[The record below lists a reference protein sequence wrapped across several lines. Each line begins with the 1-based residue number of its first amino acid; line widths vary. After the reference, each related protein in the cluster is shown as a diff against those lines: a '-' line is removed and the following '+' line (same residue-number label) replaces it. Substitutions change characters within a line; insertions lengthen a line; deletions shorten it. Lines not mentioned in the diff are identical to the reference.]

1 MQTYGVPTISA
12 VLTKT
17 TQFSNP
23 ETALKRYSDTSAL
36 VQEMIG
42 HAPSSERAINST
54 ARTRFLHSSYR
65 TSGTIREEDM
75 LYTLGLF
82 AIQPVRFIKQF
93 EWRQV
98 SDLER
103 CAIGTFWK
111 VVGENLAISYEALL
125 SGKTGFRD
133 GIHWLEE
140 IEAWSDE
147 YEVRAMIP
155 HVKNRQTADQTTS
168 VLVYM
173 IPKPLQHVG
182 LKFVSFMMD
191 DRLRKAM
198 L

>member
-1 MQTYGVPTISA
+1 M
-12 VLTKT
+12 
-17 TQFSNP
+17 
-23 ETALKRYSDTSAL
+23 
-36 VQEMIG
+36 
-42 HAPSSERAINST
+42 APSSERAINST
-54 ARTRFLHSSYR
+54 ARTRFLHSGYR

-82 AIQPVRFIKQF
+82 AVQPVQFVNQF

-111 VVGENLAISYEALL
+111 VVGENLAISYDALP

-147 YEVRAMIP
+147 YEVRAMLP
-155 HVKNRQTADQTTS
+155 HIKNRQTADQTTS

>member
-1 MQTYGVPTISA
+1 MVGQ
-12 VLTKT
+12 
-17 TQFSNP
+17 
-23 ETALKRYSDTSAL
+23 
-36 VQEMIG
+36 
-42 HAPSSERAINST
+42 APDSERAVLST
-54 ARTRFLHSSYR
+54 ARTRFIHSGYR
-65 TSGTIREEDM
+65 SSGTIRDEDM

-82 AIQPVRFIKQF
+82 AVQPERFVQRF
-93 EWRQV
+93 EWRDI

-111 VVGENLAISYEALL
+111 VAGENLGISYDNLP

-140 IEAWSDE
+140 IAAWSDE
-147 YEVRAMIP
+147 YEVHAMVP
-155 HVKNRQTADQTTS
+155 HIKNRQTADQTTA

-173 IPKPLQHVG
+173 IPKPFQHIG
-182 LKFVSFMMD
+182 LKFVSYMMD